1 MIKTKL
7 IIFDLDG
14 TLLNTIGVITKALN
28 KALVDFGFETYEEED
43 VKSKVGYGPRRLI
56 EDSVPNIDA
65 ELREKIYKNNRKY
78 SDELTYDS
86 EMFENIDKLL
96 DGLEAK
102 GIKIAINTNKSH
114 HRAVIISE
122 KIFSKWKFCDVIG
135 YTEGDVGKPDPE
147 NALKTMKNAGMRI
160 ALCDWGF
167 EKRDELKKLECD
179 IYLLNCKI
187 YLPKKDLG
195 RNKKRPMI

>member
-65 ELREKIYKNNRKY
+65 ELREKIYKNKV
-78 SDELTYDS
+78 L
-86 EMFENIDKLL
+86 FQL
-96 DGLEAK
+96 G
-102 GIKIAINTNKSH
+102 G
-114 HRAVIISE
+114 
-122 KIFSKWKFCDVIG
+122 SKNNSKHYEI
-135 YTEGDVGKPDPE
+135 
-147 NALKTMKNAGMRI
+147 
-160 ALCDWGF
+160 
-167 EKRDELKKLECD
+167 
-179 IYLLNCKI
+179 
-187 YLPKKDLG
+187 
-195 RNKKRPMI
+195 RN

>member
-65 ELREKIYKNNRKY
+65 ELREKIYKNNRN
-78 SDELTYDS
+78 LDS
-86 EMFENIDKLL
+86 TSVLQK
-96 DGLEAK
+96 A
-102 GIKIAINTNKSH
+102 
-114 HRAVIISE
+114 
-122 KIFSKWKFCDVIG
+122 
-135 YTEGDVGKPDPE
+135 
-147 NALKTMKNAGMRI
+147 
-160 ALCDWGF
+160 
-167 EKRDELKKLECD
+167 
-179 IYLLNCKI
+179 
-187 YLPKKDLG
+187 
-195 RNKKRPMI
+195 

>member
-78 SDELTYDS
+78 SDTFLS
-86 EMFENIDKLL
+86 
-96 DGLEAK
+96 
-102 GIKIAINTNKSH
+102 
-114 HRAVIISE
+114 
-122 KIFSKWKFCDVIG
+122 SKVQQNL
-135 YTEGDVGKPDPE
+135 Y
-147 NALKTMKNAGMRI
+147 KN
-160 ALCDWGF
+160 
-167 EKRDELKKLECD
+167 
-179 IYLLNCKI
+179 
-187 YLPKKDLG
+187 
-195 RNKKRPMI
+195 

>member
-1 MIKTKL
+1 MKGA
-7 IIFDLDG
+7 IFDLDG

-86 EMFENIDKLL
+86 AMFDDIDKLL
-96 DGLEAK
+96 DEEPVK
-102 GIKIAINTNKSH
+102 KTSKPNINKPN
-114 HRAVIISE
+114 IIH
-122 KIFSKWKFCDVIG
+122 D
-135 YTEGDVGKPDPE
+135 
-147 NALKTMKNAGMRI
+147 
-160 ALCDWGF
+160 
-167 EKRDELKKLECD
+167 DEDD
-179 IYLLNCKI
+179 IYS
-187 YLPKKDLG
+187 DL
-195 RNKKRPMI
+195 